1 MKISELL
8 DLVGSRPAF
17 ESSLLLAGDMNPA
30 YLQRQLSGW
39 VEEGKLIQLRRGL
52 YVLAPAYRKTDP
64 HPFLLANLI
73 RRGSYVSLQ
82 SRLEHAGLI
91 PEHVP
96 VTTSVWTGRPG
107 EVRTPLGRFAY
118 RHIKPDLLYGYAP
131 EVVSE
136 QQEALLAGP
145 EKALLDLVHLTPG
158 GDAPAFLKELRLEEI
173 GRLSPEDLQGLARRA
188 GSPKLERAAD
198 VLSAWIREGEVPE

>member
-1 MKISELL
+1 MKFSELL
-8 DLVGSRPAF
+8 DLVGSQPAF
-17 ESSLLLAGDMNPA
+17 ESSLLLAGDMNPG
-30 YLQRQLSGW
+30 YVQRQLSGW
-39 VEEGKLIQLRRGL
+39 VDEGRLIQLRRGL
-52 YVLAPAYRKTDP
+52 YVLTSAYRKVDP

-73 RRGSYVSLQ
+73 RKGSYISLQ

-96 VTTSVWTGRPG
+96 VVTSVWTGRPG
-107 EVRTPLGRFAY
+107 EVRTPLGRFLY
-118 RHIKPDLLYGYAP
+118 RHIKPDLLFGYAP

-136 QQEALLAGP
+136 RQEALLAAP

-158 GDAPAFLKELRLEEI
+158 GDAPAFLKELRLEGI
-173 GRLSPEDLQGLARRA
+173 RRLSLADLQTFAERA

-198 VLSAWIREGEVPE
+198 VLGRWIREGEVPE